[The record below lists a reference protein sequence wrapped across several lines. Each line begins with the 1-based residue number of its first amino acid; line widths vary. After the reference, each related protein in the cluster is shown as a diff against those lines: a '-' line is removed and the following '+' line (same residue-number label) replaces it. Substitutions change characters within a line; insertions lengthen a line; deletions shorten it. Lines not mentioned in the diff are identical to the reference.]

1 MFKIMT
7 KKKLD
12 KYNNNSFKTNKNN
25 NNNNDKT
32 IGNNKV

>member
-12 KYNNNSFKTNKNN
+12 KYNNNSFKTNENN
-25 NNNNDKT
+25 NNKT
-32 IGNNKV
+32 IGNNKI